1 MNTLLGVFNRPV
13 VLFDPANKDHRRWAW
28 QFFRDR
34 SWKGCPVRF
43 ALPDGEDN
51 VCSMIERMM
60 MSHYI
65 QREFGSI
72 EPTDREV
79 VYSRHLKSNPPLIR
93 VIG

>member
-1 MNTLLGVFNRPV
+1 MNTLLGVYNRPV
-13 VLFDPANKDHRRWAW
+13 VLFNPESKDHRRWAW

-51 VCSMIERMM
+51 VCSMIERLL
-60 MSHYI
+60 MSYYS
-65 QREFGSI
+65 QREFGAI
-72 EPTDREV
+72 PQTDRERL
-79 VYSRHLKSNPPLIR
+79 YTNHLKENPKTIK